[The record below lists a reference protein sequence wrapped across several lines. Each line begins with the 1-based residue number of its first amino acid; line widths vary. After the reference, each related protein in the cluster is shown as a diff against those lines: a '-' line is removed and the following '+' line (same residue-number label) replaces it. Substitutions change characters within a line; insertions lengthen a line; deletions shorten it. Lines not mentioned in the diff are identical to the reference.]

1 MVLLVKRLLET
12 WCEDDY
18 DYTTWDYVSETL
30 LYVKVV
36 IILSIAVWLGFVP
49 ESRVPLALLAIAVSL
64 ISLVATTVCAI
75 RRRAG
80 GGGA

>member
-1 MVLLVKRLLET
+1 MKRLLET

-18 DYTTWDYVSETL
+18 DYTTWDRVSETL

-49 ESRVPLALLAIAVSL
+49 ESYVPLALLAIAVSL
-64 ISLVATTVCAI
+64 ISLVATTVCAMC
-75 RRRAG
+75 RRAG
-80 GGGA
+80 G

>member
-1 MVLLVKRLLET
+1 VVLLVKRLLEA

-49 ESRVPLALLAIAVSL
+49 ESYVPLALLAIAVSL
-64 ISLVATTVCAI
+64 ISLASTIVCAI